1 MEKDVDEM
9 RTCECSNC
17 KAKGPLAR
25 MIGITV
31 NNKTIGRICPACQQ
45 AKKIQITLVKEK
57 EEWKFYQYFP
67 VEC

>member
-1 MEKDVDEM
+1 
-9 RTCECSNC
+9 
-17 KAKGPLAR
+17 